1 MLLFESQLT
10 PDEKNLHKKI
20 YTLEK
25 NLEQVNSMYHQIVTQ
40 KSVLKIENQ
49 IYEKKLKKRNEK
61 INLLIK
67 ENNNLMEQLKS
78 RDGIQKNKDSPVP
91 RLIKVIRG
99 SGNKSNKNNNAKSNE
114 KFNSNFTDGK

>member
-1 MLLFESQLT
+1 
-10 PDEKNLHKKI
+10 
-20 YTLEK
+20 
-25 NLEQVNSMYHQIVTQ
+25 
-40 KSVLKIENQ
+40 
-49 IYEKKLKKRNEK
+49 
-61 INLLIK
+61 
-67 ENNNLMEQLKS
+67 MEQLKS